1 MCTRHYVAH
10 FEYVFYWSVELFF
23 TLKDNLGKIKPEMFS
38 GLLIHTVVPHTHAHA
53 HMIVLEYTCT
63 HTHKL
68 EISREKMLGQF
79 PGSKSCASL
88 SESMLSVDTS
98 YDPRNFHKSRIKS
111 LMFNLFT

>member
-1 MCTRHYVAH
+1 MCTCHYVVH

-38 GLLIHTVVPHTHAHA
+38 GLLIHTVVPHTQAHA

-68 EISREKMLGQF
+68 EISLFSDGKRCLDSSQ
-79 PGSKSCASL
+79 AVRAVHL
-88 SESMLSVDTS
+88 SQSQCSVLIH
-98 YDPRNFHKSRIKS
+98 PMIQGIFINQE
-111 LMFNLFT
+111 